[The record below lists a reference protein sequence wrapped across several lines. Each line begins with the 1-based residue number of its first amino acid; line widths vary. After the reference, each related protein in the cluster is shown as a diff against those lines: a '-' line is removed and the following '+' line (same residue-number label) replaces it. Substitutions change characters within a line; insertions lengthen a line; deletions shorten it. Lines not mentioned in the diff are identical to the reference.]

1 MLSLLIS
8 IDLTPLF
15 LLQIIIHYII
25 TFFINK
31 TILFMHITMLTLM
44 FLVFVKVNVNNNDF
58 YLVNQSI
65 KVSLAYVNLM
75 NYLG

>member
-31 TILFMHITMLTLM
+31 TILFTHITMLTLM
-44 FLVFVKVNVNNNDF
+44 SLVFVKVNVNNNDF
-58 YLVNQSI
+58 IWLI
-65 KVSLAYVNLM
+65 NL
-75 NYLG
+75 LKCR

>member
-44 FLVFVKVNVNNNDF
+44 FLVLVNVNVNNNDF

-65 KVSLAYVNLM
+65 KVCR
-75 NYLG
+75 

>member
-31 TILFMHITMLTLM
+31 TILFMHNHD
-44 FLVFVKVNVNNNDF
+44 VNID
-58 YLVNQSI
+58 
-65 KVSLAYVNLM
+65 VS
-75 NYLG
+75 GIG